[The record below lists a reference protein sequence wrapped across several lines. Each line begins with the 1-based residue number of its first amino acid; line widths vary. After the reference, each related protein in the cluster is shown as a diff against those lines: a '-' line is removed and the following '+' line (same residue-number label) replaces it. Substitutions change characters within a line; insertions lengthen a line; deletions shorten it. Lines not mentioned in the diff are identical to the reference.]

1 MQPIVAKFG
10 GSSLADAKQ
19 FRKVA
24 EIVRADPDRRFIVVS
39 APGKRSSGDTKVTDL
54 LYRCCE
60 LASAGKDHTPVLEQI
75 RGRFEEIIRE
85 LGIAFALDA
94 ELDVIDRHLRTAPE
108 RDYMASRGEYLN
120 AKLFAACLGF
130 SFYDA
135 AEAVRFAPDGRF
147 LADETNALLS
157 AALSPLERA
166 VIPGFYGADETGR
179 VHTFSRGGSDVTGA
193 LVARA
198 VSARLYENWT
208 DVSGMLFTDPRIV
221 PNPGVID
228 HITYRELR
236 ELSYMGASVLHEDA
250 VFPVRRAGIPINI
263 RNTNRP
269 DDPGTMISHDLPPAA
284 AQRPITG
291 VAGRKGFSALQV
303 EMSLMNNEIGF
314 GARLLSIL
322 AAHGVPFEHCPTG
335 IDTMSVV
342 VDTAAFNACR
352 EAVLRQIELQL
363 RPDHLS
369 VEDGLAMIA
378 VVGHG
383 MGGQR
388 GIAARVFS
396 AVAEAGVNIRMI
408 DQGSSELNIIIGVDE
423 ADYENAVRGI
433 CRALSDATESENDG

>member
-1 MQPIVAKFG
+1 MQSIVAKFG
-10 GSSLADAKQ
+10 GSSLADANQ

-24 EIVRADPDRRFIVVS
+24 DIVRADPERRYIVAS
-39 APGKRSSGDTKVTDL
+39 APGKRDGADTKVTDL
-54 LYRCCE
+54 LYRCYDLAAQGGDFTPVFAQIRERFSQIADDLGVAFPLDDE
-60 LASAGKDHTPVLEQI
+60 LAA
-75 RGRFEEIIRE
+75 
-85 LGIAFALDA
+85 IA
-94 ELDVIDRHLRTAPE
+94 ERLRAAPE

-120 AKLFAACLGF
+120 AKLLAAYLDF
-130 SFYDA
+130 PFYDA
-135 AEAVRFAPDGRF
+135 AGAVLFSERGDF
-147 LADETNALLS
+147 LSEKTDAALS
-157 AALSPLERA
+157 AALRPLERA
-166 VIPGFYGADETGR
+166 VIPGFYGADPTGR

-198 VSARLYENWT
+198 VGAKLYENWT
-208 DVSGMLFTDPRIV
+208 DVSGILFTDPRIV
-221 PNPGVID
+221 PDPGTID
-228 HITYRELR
+228 YVTYKELR

-269 DDPGTMISHDLPPAA
+269 ADAGTMISHALPPSA
-284 AQRPITG
+284 AQRSITG
-291 VAGRKGFSALQV
+291 VAGRKGFAALQV

-314 GARLLSIL
+314 GARLLQIL
-322 AAHGVPFEHCPTG
+322 AAHGVSFEHCPTG

-342 VDTAAFNACR
+342 VDAEAFNACR

-369 VEDGLAMIA
+369 VEEGLAMIA

-388 GIAARVFS
+388 GVAARIFS
-396 AVAEAGVNIRMI
+396 AVADSGVNIRMI

-423 ADYENAVRGI
+423 ADYETAVRGI
-433 CRALSDATESENDG
+433 CRALN